1 MNKQLL
7 INLHQYPE
15 FQMLVKE
22 LNGFRPIVPSYDPKT
37 DNTRDMAF
45 HSTRQQMFDTIMS
58 VINPFDKPIN

>member
-15 FQMLVKE
+15 FQMLMKE
-22 LNGFRPIVPSYDPKT
+22 LGELRPIVPSYDPKM

-45 HSTRQQMFDTIMS
+45 HSTRQQMFDTIMT
-58 VINPFDKPIN
+58 VLNPFDKSIK